1 MSKNKKVKL
10 TIISQWQSYEAQVL
24 PKNCSFVQRQET
36 RRAFYAGA
44 ASVLALMARLSE
56 EDISEEEGSDV
67 IEELMQESRDFTARI
82 GRDR

>member
-1 MSKNKKVKL
+1 MSKRKRIKL
-10 TIISQWQSYEAQVL
+10 TISSHWQSYEAQVL
-24 PKNCSFVQRQET
+24 PKGCSPVQLQET

-44 ASVLALMARLSE
+44 VSVLALMAKLSE
-56 EDISEEEGSDV
+56 EEITEEEGSDI

>member
-1 MSKNKKVKL
+1 MIKRKRIKL
-10 TIISQWQSYEAQVL
+10 TIASQWQSYEAQVL
-24 PKNCSFVQRQET
+24 PKGCSPVQLQET

-44 ASVLALMARLSE
+44 ASILAHMATLSE
-56 EDISEEEGSDV
+56 EDISEEEGSDI